1 MSDLKLADGR
11 LAVRPR
17 RAAELLDVSLRTLFS
32 LTKRGEIRAVKLG
45 AGKGAGVLYPI
56 KELQRFL
63 DARLSGVTVES
74 QTDGEEA
81 RHG

>member
-17 RAAELLDVSLRTLFS
+17 RAAELLDVSLRTLFT

-63 DARLSGVTVES
+63 DARLSGVVR
-74 QTDGEEA
+74 TDGEEA